1 MCKKMVYLVSAI
13 LILAIGSL
21 AQAGLTEWEAAISG
35 DNPLNWYKFNETGSD
50 CIDSGSEGLNG
61 TYDGVS
67 LAQEG
72 FLGAGTAVGFERTGA
87 NRANFTG
94 AADMPGPWTV

>member
-1 MCKKMVYLVSAI
+1 MCKTMIYVVSAI
-13 LILAIGSL
+13 LVLAIGSST
-21 AQAGLTEWEAAISG
+21 QAGISEWEAAISG
-35 DNPLNWYKFNETGSD
+35 ANPINWYKFNETGTD

-72 FLGAGTAVGFERTGA
+72 LFGTGTAVGFERTGA
-87 NRANFTG
+87 IVPILPALRICLDHG
-94 AADMPGPWTV
+94 R